1 MEPGFED
8 ECSLVAVGTL
18 GRIGAGEGFEEFGP
32 GLRLLR
38 LWLWGHEE
46 KKTGP

>member
-8 ECSLVAVGTL
+8 EGPLVTIRAL
-18 GRIGAGEGFEEFGP
+18 EWIGAGEGFEEFRP